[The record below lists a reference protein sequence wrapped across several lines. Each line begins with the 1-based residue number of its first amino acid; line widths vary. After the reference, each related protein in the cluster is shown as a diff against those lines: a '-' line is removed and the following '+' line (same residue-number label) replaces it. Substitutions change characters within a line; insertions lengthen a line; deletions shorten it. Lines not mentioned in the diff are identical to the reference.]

1 MKHSPPPIEAAVWV
15 ADGRGN
21 GLREQQ
27 DNSVGFG
34 HFQVT
39 GVFNKHVANLFAFF
53 IEIILKKK

>member
-1 MKHSPPPIEAAVWV
+1 MKHSPPPIEATVWI

-21 GLREQQ
+21 SLREQE

-53 IEIILKKK
+53 IEII